1 LSICPGMAILG
12 EKLDLYPLKDVGAAL
27 KDAAPGK

>member
-1 LSICPGMAILG
+1 MAILG